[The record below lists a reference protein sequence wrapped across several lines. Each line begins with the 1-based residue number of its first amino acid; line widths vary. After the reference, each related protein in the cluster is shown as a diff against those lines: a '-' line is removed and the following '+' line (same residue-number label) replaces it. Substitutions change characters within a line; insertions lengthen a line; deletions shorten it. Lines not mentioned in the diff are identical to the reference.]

1 MSQHE
6 SASPDSMGRLEGRG
20 GLERDLERLQ
30 VLLDFATGLLRT
42 SLTAMTRTAEA
53 GLAHEAAH
61 KQFQEDASRALASL
75 HLHDVAAQMLA
86 DLRTGG
92 GLETEALPSMPDAMA
107 RAHSRLLAEALS
119 DAETPLGGSG
129 PCPDSHSEDGAA

>member
-6 SASPDSMGRLEGRG
+6 SASPDSIGRPAGRG
-20 GLERDLERLQ
+20 GLDRDLERLQ

-42 SLTAMTRTAEA
+42 SLAAMTRTAEA
-53 GLAHEAAH
+53 GLAQGAAH
-61 KQFQEDASRALASL
+61 RQFQEEANRALASL

-92 GLETEALPSMPDAMA
+92 DFEPDALPSVPDAMA
-107 RAHSRLLAEALS
+107 QAHSRLLAEALS
-119 DAETPLGGSG
+119 DAETPNGGSG
-129 PCPDSHSEDGAA
+129 RCPTGHSKDGAD

>member
-6 SASPDSMGRLEGRG
+6 SASPTSMDHPEWWG

-42 SLTAMTRTAEA
+42 SLTAMTRTAEQ
-53 GLAHEAAH
+53 GLAQEAARL
-61 KQFQEDASRALASL
+61 QFQDDANRAIASL

-86 DLRTGG
+86 DLRARAE
-92 GLETEALPSMPDAMA
+92 LETGAPPSVPDAMA
-107 RAHSRLLAEALS
+107 RAHSHLLAEALS
-119 DAETPLGGSG
+119 DADTTTGGATQCTGSG
-129 PCPDSHSEDGAA
+129 PEDGAA